1 MEYQNF
7 AFDSL
12 TSTQDWAKEHVQKF
26 DPEKIAC
33 VTAEEQTKGRGRF
46 QRKWITP
53 KGKNICCTLVFR
65 LPADTLHIISL
76 GQIIALSLAKVLI
89 AEKLKPQIKWP
100 NDILLSQKKLAGVLC
115 EIVFEKDEATV
126 FLGIGINV
134 NPNAEELGII
144 DQPATSLKV
153 ETNKTWD
160 KNSLLEKLKKQFAE
174 DLLLFK
180 KEGFTPFHY
189 ELENLLAFKHQE
201 IEVFDGQ
208 KKWKGILHSLTFDGQ
223 LNLCLPD
230 KSMKTISS
238 GDIRGNQKSS

>member
-1 MEYQNF
+1 MEYQNYH
-7 AFDSL
+7 FDSL
-12 TSTQDWAKEHVQKF
+12 PSTQDWAKENLSEF

-33 VTAEEQTKGRGRF
+33 ITAEEQTKGRGRF

-65 LPADTLHIISL
+65 LPSNTLHIISL
-76 GQIIALSLAKVLI
+76 GQIISLSLAKVLI
-89 AEKLKPQIKWP
+89 AEKLSPQIKWP
-100 NDILLSQKKLAGVLC
+100 NDILLSKKKLAGVLC
-115 EIVFEKDEATV
+115 EIVFQQEEAIV

-134 NPNAEELGII
+134 NPTLDELNQI

-153 ETNKTWD
+153 ETNKTWEI
-160 KNSLLEKLKKQFAE
+160 NSLLEKLKKQFLT
-174 DLLLFK
+174 DLIKFR

-208 KKWKGILHSLTFDGQ
+208 RKWKGILHSLTFDGQ

-238 GDIRGNQKSS
+238 GDIKV